1 MSERARVAR
10 WAAVVLLAIAAVV
23 YNDWLLQFVVPT
35 RLRQSDSYVSEA
47 FAADQPYRVLF
58 SREELACS
66 VITIVGA
73 LCACRLF
80 RQRLAV
86 GGWAAVAGFGLC
98 SVADVL
104 MPMRCAPSV
113 DRGCTE
119 SLPHTMTSGLVHFA
133 LFASMA
139 LFIAASR
146 QDGAGLRLARR
157 WGPWLLPVSMAA
169 AISSVGPFFGYPG
182 GQGIAQRV
190 HLVTAGLW
198 LAMLAVEV
206 SRTPAASAS
215 AVTPAA
221 SGRAVPPGKGRRR
234 SGSRGPRRSGQRGM
248 TGAADAG
255 DHGGQRSGAPGQARQ
270 RR

>member
-1 MSERARVAR
+1 MSERAQVAR
-10 WAAVVLLAIAAVV
+10 RAAAVLLAVAAVV
-23 YNDWLLQFVVPT
+23 YNDWLLQFIVPT
-35 RLRQSDSYVSEA
+35 KLSQSDSYVSEA

-66 VITIVGA
+66 VITIAGA
-73 LCACRLF
+73 LCACRLS

-98 SVADVL
+98 SVADAL

-146 QDGAGLRLARR
+146 QDGAGLRLVRR

-169 AISSVGPFFGYPG
+169 AISSVGPFFGYPD
-182 GQGIAQRV
+182 GQGIAQRI

-206 SRTPAASAS
+206 SRTSPAS
-215 AVTPAA
+215 AVAGAPAD
-221 SGRAVPPGKGRRR
+221 SGRAVSPGKDVGRGRRR
-234 SGSRGPRRSGQRGM
+234 SGSRDLAGQ
-248 TGAADAG
+248 
-255 DHGGQRSGAPGQARQ
+255 HGEA
-270 RR
+270 